1 MKALI
6 RTYPAALATYWL
18 LQLGSRVFSWRH
30 FFTFTEIMLLLLA
43 FALLA
48 AWPLWAPAFYAELA
62 ARRGPLARL
71 RLGWFVLIAALR
83 DWPLPNPDHSGSS
96 TP

>member
-1 MKALI
+1 MAD
-6 RTYPAALATYWL
+6 AAVHRWIKTPCGRAK
-18 LQLGSRVFSWRH
+18 
-30 FFTFTEIMLLLLA
+30 
-43 FALLA
+43 
-48 AWPLWAPAFYAELA
+48 YAELA

-83 DWPLPNPDHSGSS
+83 DWALPNPDHSGSS